1 MDLKALIREIPDF
14 PQPGILFRD
23 ITTLLAHPEGLRYT
37 IDELARRFQGYG
49 VDVIVGPESRGFIFG
64 VPLAYRLGC
73 GFVPVRKPGKLP
85 APVHRREYVL
95 EYGTDQL
102 EIHQDGIQP
111 GQRVLVVDDLLAT
124 GGTAR
129 AVGELVQQA
138 QGELVGFGFI
148 IELAYLGGRQRLP
161 DTVIETLV
169 TYE

>member
-1 MDLKALIREIPDF
+1 MDLKALIRDIPDF

-23 ITTLLAHPEGLRYT
+23 ITTLLADPQGLRFA
-37 IDELARRFQGYG
+37 IDELARRFQNSQ
-49 VDVIVGPESRGFIFG
+49 VDMIVGPESRGFIFG
-64 VPLAYRLGC
+64 VPLAYALGC

-85 APVHRREYVL
+85 GPVHQREYTL
-95 EYGTDQL
+95 EYGTDRL
-102 EIHQDGIQP
+102 EIHQDGIRP

-148 IELAYLGGRQRLP
+148 IELAALGGRKRLP
-161 DTVIETLV
+161 PAPVETLV

>member
-1 MDLKALIREIPDF
+1 MDLKALIRDVPDF
-14 PQPGILFRD
+14 PQPGIIFRD
-23 ITTLLAHPEGLRYT
+23 ITTLLAHPQGLRYA
-37 IDELARRFQGYG
+37 IDELARRFRGRG
-49 VDVIVGPESRGFIFG
+49 VEVIVGPESRGFIFG
-64 VPLAYRLGC
+64 VPIAYALGC

-85 APVHRREYVL
+85 GPVHRREYAL

-102 EIHQDGIQP
+102 EIHQDGIRP

-161 DTVIETLV
+161 QTAIETLV